1 MILEKLKH
9 VGITE
14 NNKMIKKILPY
25 ILLIIVS
32 ALCLHLYNDR
42 NIEVEKNIENT
53 KAYNAKIKYFENE
66 KGEIVA
72 SKLAI
77 QLTNKE
83 LNQQVKG
90 STNENKRLREAIK
103 KYKKV
108 IATIQTT
115 QSVKI
120 DTIYQKF
127 TDTIKEVFS
136 KDIVVS
142 DNWYRLNQNITNKG
156 FKITNLELFNK
167 QDVVIGWKKQGLFKK
182 PLATVDVT
190 NSNPYFKQEKIKP
203 IIIVYNRKWYEKAF
217 ITIPLGILV
226 GLVID

>member
-1 MILEKLKH
+1 M
-9 VGITE
+9 
-14 NNKMIKKILPY
+14 KKYIPY
-25 ILLIIVS
+25 IIITFLLIVS
-32 ALCLHLYNDR
+32 FNLYTSKKLDNNRYKENINALNDS
-42 NIEVEKNIENT
+42 VKYHKNSKN
-53 KAYNAKIKYFENE
+53 
-66 KGEIVA
+66 EIVA
-72 SKLAI
+72 SKLAL
-77 QLTNKE
+77 QLTTKE
-83 LNQQVKG
+83 LKEQVKG
-90 STNENKRLREAIK
+90 SSEDNQRLKEAIK

-142 DNWYRLNQNITNKG
+142 DTWYRFNQNITNKG
-156 FKITNLELFNK
+156 FKITNFEMFNK
-167 QDVVIGWKKQGLFKK
+167 QDVVIGWKQQGLFKK
-182 PLATVDVT
+182 PLATVEIT
-190 NSNPYFKQEKIKP
+190 NSNPYFRQEEIKP

-217 ITIPLGILV
+217 ITIPLGVLV